1 MGRGGDPSQ
10 VEIGT
15 RRGAIPGSGGARMGR
30 GGSGFVLNLGWAWD
44 GEGAIPG
51 SCGDWDGE
59 GAVPGLCGAWDE
71 EGWGA
76 VLGSYSAWDEGE
88 VGPGL
93 RSWDG
98 EKGAIPGSF
107 GAWDRD
113 GGDPDLIRSI
123 EGEGRGDLGLVHSL
137 GWARAEPGRERG
149 QSRARIECGTG
160 REGSVSVSCGA
171 WDGEGNGSIPP
182 ICGGWDDR
190 KGEVYHVLMRSL
202 GRREGRGRSRARAK
216 PGMGRG
222 QSQTRVEPRIGKE
235 GAVLGSCGASNEG
248 RDGVVPGSCKA
259 WDEKEGGDP
268 GLMRSLRGERGD
280 DPGFIQRLGWEGG
293 GPGLV
298 KLGIGRKEAVAWDR
312 EEGDGPGLVWSLGW
326 GVSREVSSS
335 SEAWDGERGRSWDLV
350 KPRMRAGGRVGPS
363 LMWSLYKGR
372 IGPTLVWSLGREGR
386 GCGIEL
392 VQSLRWREGEIPSSC
407 KAWVGPETR
416 RERQSWARMKPRMGR
431 ERTILSLCKAWDGER
446 GGGPRLMQNLGQE
459 RGAGSVLG
467 SCGAWDRGRGRSQ
480 ARVAPGIGREVA
492 ILGSYGGKENR
503 RSQASA
509 EPGTGR
515 ERGNL
520 GLVQSLGRGGRW
532 KVLGSCGAWYGEGDR
547 QSRAHTM
554 PGMGRESGWSRARVG
569 PGMGRKGGL
578 GLVRSLGRGRRG
590 KVESR
595 TGDDNLKDDNK

>member
-1 MGRGGDPSQ
+1 MCFVIKYVSISLGRGREPRLGRGVIPGGAWTGREGGLSRARAELGTKNKESVSGLCRAWDDGERGGDPELVQSLGQEGGGSVSGSCRAWEGERGGGRSQ
-10 VEIGT
+10 AWAELGWE
-15 RRGAIPGSGGARMGR
+15 GAEGR
-30 GGSGFVLNLGWAWD
+30 GGISSSYAAWD

-137 GWARAEPGRERG
+137 GWVNLELWCGNPKLGQSRAHAEPGTGKEKGRSCPRADLGTTGRKGVIPGSCGAWEGEGAVSGSYRVWDGEGGVGLCLMWSLGWGGKWGRKGRSWARVEPRMRVGGGVDPGLEQNLGWGVWFQARAEPG
-149 QSRARIECGTG
+149 
-160 REGSVSVSCGA
+160 
-171 WDGEGNGSIPP
+171 
-182 ICGGWDDR
+182 
-190 KGEVYHVLMRSL
+190 M
-202 GRREGRGRSRARAK
+202 
-216 PGMGRG
+216 
-222 QSQTRVEPRIGKE
+222 
-235 GAVLGSCGASNEG
+235 
-248 RDGVVPGSCKA
+248 VV
-259 WDEKEGGDP
+259 
-268 GLMRSLRGERGD
+268 R
-280 DPGFIQRLGWEGG
+280 
-293 GPGLV
+293 
-298 KLGIGRKEAVAWDR
+298 
-312 EEGDGPGLVWSLGW
+312 
-326 GVSREVSSS
+326 
-335 SEAWDGERGRSWDLV
+335 
-350 KPRMRAGGRVGPS
+350 
-363 LMWSLYKGR
+363 
-372 IGPTLVWSLGREGR
+372 
-386 GCGIEL
+386 
-392 VQSLRWREGEIPSSC
+392 
-407 KAWVGPETR
+407 
-416 RERQSWARMKPRMGR
+416 
-431 ERTILSLCKAWDGER
+431 
-446 GGGPRLMQNLGQE
+446 
-459 RGAGSVLG
+459 
-467 SCGAWDRGRGRSQ
+467 RGRSQ